1 MKQFILVILIL
12 TCSQILYSQDSD
24 KGDKKSKEILDK
36 VIAKTESYKT
46 FKAEFIH
53 KMQNLD
59 AGVDES
65 TEGILFVK
73 GDKYRLFIAGQLVIC
88 DGETIWTYIEDAE
101 EVQINSVE
109 DSDETITPGNLLTSY
124 NKDYKSKF
132 VHETFQ
138 YGTTVYVI
146 ELTPVE
152 GKSYY
157 KIRLIIDKAKE
168 QILEITIFDKNES
181 TYSYIINKFTPNIP
195 VDDSEFTFN
204 PADYPDVDVVDMR

>member
-1 MKQFILVILIL
+1 MKQFIFVILIL
-12 TCSQILYSQDSD
+12 ASSQILYSQDTD

-46 FKAEFIH
+46 FKAEFIY
-53 KMQNLD
+53 KMINTE

-88 DGETIWTYIEDAE
+88 NGETIWTYIEDAE

-109 DSDETITPGNLLTSY
+109 DSDETITPSNLLTSY

-132 VHETFQ
+132 VRETFQ

-146 ELTPVE
+146 DLTPVE

-157 KIRLIIDKAKE
+157 KIRLIIDKKRE

>member
-1 MKQFILVILIL
+1 MKQFILIILIL
-12 TCSQILYSQDSD
+12 ACSQILYSQDSD

-36 VIAKTESYKT
+36 VTAKTESYKS
-46 FKAEFIH
+46 FKAEFTH
-53 KMQNLD
+53 KMKNSD

-65 TEGILFVK
+65 IEGILFVK
-73 GDKYRLFIAGQLVIC
+73 GDKYRLSIAGQLVIC
-88 DGETIWTYIEDAE
+88 YGETIWTYIEDAE

-109 DSDETITPGNLLTSY
+109 DSDETITPSNLLTSY
-124 NKDYKSKF
+124 NKNYKSKF
-132 VHETFQ
+132 VRETFQ

-146 ELTPVE
+146 DLTPVE

-157 KIRLIIDKAKE
+157 KVRLIIDKTKE
-168 QILEITIFDKNES
+168 QILEITIFDKNGS
-181 TYSYIINKFTPNIP
+181 TYSYIISKFTPNIP